1 MKESEETR
9 TAESAA
15 AADPK
20 PAGAETLTASSG
32 ADHPVLSAEDL
43 LASIDRESA
52 FRRLVGVAALVVAGI
67 AILFSLFQ
75 LYTASVGLLPARIQ
89 RAVHLGFVLTLAY
102 LLYPVRH
109 GRAGKKIPWHD
120 IALALASI
128 GVVAY
133 LVVNANALL
142 ERSGA
147 YTRTD
152 FIVGAVGILL
162 VLEACRRVVGIPI
175 LTIAL
180 AFIAYA
186 YFGPYMPGFLNH
198 RGYRPERIVS
208 HLFFTTEGIMGIPL
222 GVSATFIFLFIL
234 FGAFLEKT
242 GIGKFFIDLANAVAG
257 FASGGPAKVAVIT
270 SALEGTI
277 SGSSVSNTVG
287 SGSFTIPMMKKLG
300 YKPEFAAAVE
310 AAASTGGQIM
320 PPIMGAA
327 AFLMAETLGMPYTDI
342 AKAAIIPALLYFA
355 GIFITVHL
363 EAKKLGLKGLP
374 KSELP
379 RLSAV
384 LKERGHLVLPLI
396 AIVWFLAEGSTPMRA
411 ALWGIVFSIVASAL
425 RKSTRMSFRD
435 FVGALE
441 QAGRGVVGVAIAC
454 AVAGIIVGVVTL
466 TGLGLKM
473 ASGLVDLAGGVKIL
487 TLFFTMLASLVLGMG
502 VPTTANYLIT
512 ATITAP
518 AVVALG
524 VPVIAAHMFTFY
536 FGIVADITPPVA
548 LAAYAGSAIA
558 KSNPFKTGLQATKI
572 AIAAFII
579 PYMFVFNPALLLID
593 VTPLGIVGM
602 IATSLIGMTAIG
614 AATEGWLFG
623 RANAVERVL
632 FLAGGLLL
640 IDPRPITDL
649 IGVAVLA
656 FPVAVQLIQ
665 RRRARALSA

>member
-1 MKESEETR
+1 MEEKVDPKK
-9 TAESAA
+9 ASAA
-15 AADPK
+15 SGGSAVKKGGATPASYPAPVK
-20 PAGAETLTASSG
+20 PSVS
-32 ADHPVLSAEDL
+32 VEDL

-52 FRRLVGVAALVVAGI
+52 FRRLVGVAAIVVSAI
-67 AILFSLFQ
+67 AIGFSLFQ
-75 LYTASVGLLPARIQ
+75 LYTASVALLPARLQ

-102 LLYPVRH
+102 LLYPLRH
-109 GRAGKKIPWHD
+109 GKAGKRIPWYD
-120 IALALASI
+120 IVLATASI

-133 LVVNANALL
+133 LVVNGNALI

-147 YTRTD
+147 YTPMD
-152 FIVGAVGILL
+152 IFIGIIGILL

-175 LTIAL
+175 LVIAVV
-180 AFIAYA
+180 FISYA
-186 YFGPYMPGFLNH
+186 YLGPYMPGFLQH
-198 RGYRPERIVS
+198 RGYSFQRIVS
-208 HLFFTTEGIMGIPL
+208 HLFFTTEGVFGVPL

-242 GIGKFFIDLANAVAG
+242 GIGKFFIDLANSVAG
-257 FASGGPAKVAVIT
+257 FAAGGPAKVAVIT
-270 SALEGTI
+270 SALEGTV

-287 SGSFTIPMMKKLG
+287 SGSFTIPMMKSLG

-327 AFLMAETLGMPYTDI
+327 AFLMAETLGVPYLDV
-342 AKAAIIPALLYFA
+342 AKAAIIPAILYFS

-374 KSELP
+374 RSQLP
-379 RLSAV
+379 TLWAV
-384 LKERGHLVLPLI
+384 MKDRGHLILPLV
-396 AIVWFLAEGSTPMRA
+396 AIVYFLMEGSTPMRA
-411 ALWGIVFSIVASAL
+411 ALWGIGFSILASVL
-425 RKSTRMSFRD
+425 RKSTRMSFGD
-435 FVGALE
+435 FVSALE

-473 ASGLVDLAGGVKIL
+473 ASGLVDMAGGVKIL
-487 TLFFTMLASLVLGMG
+487 TLFFTMIASLVLGMG

-524 VPVIAAHMFTFY
+524 VPVLAAHMFTFY

-558 KSNPFKTGLQATKI
+558 KSDPFKTGVTATKI

-579 PYMFVFNPALLLID
+579 PYMFVFNPAILLID
-593 VTPLGIVGM
+593 VTPWLIVQM
-602 IATSLIGMTAIG
+602 LATSLVGMTAIG
-614 AATEGWLFG
+614 AATEGWLIV
-623 RANAVERVL
+623 RANVFERLL

-640 IDPRPITDL
+640 VDPNGLTDI
-649 IGVAVLA
+649 IGLVVLA
-656 FPVAVQLIQ
+656 VPVFFQLS
-665 RRRARALSA
+665 RWKRVSSPAS